1 MFNATVLL
9 LTGWALSLLAASQGM
24 MVLFALAYGETDAL
38 RIFLLAGLITFFCAG
53 SLIAGFRGRQ
63 ERVGRADTAI
73 LILLVWLGL
82 PIFAAVP
89 FHLLSAVPDGASAY
103 FEAVSGLTTTGASV
117 IKKLDE
123 VPRTIIMW
131 RAVLHGIGG
140 ALSLLTAVLLLA
152 PFDTA
157 MSPVKSTVPGY
168 EEGDLPKSVLATSRD
183 ILPIYLAFILFA
195 FAGLW
200 LVNLPAFDAMVY
212 ALSAASTGGFSANDG
227 GIALYNSPV
236 AEAIL
241 CVAMLAGATSF
252 LAHRADLVR
261 LPSGGHRDVYESQT
275 MLIIA
280 VVAAAVLSVIILFE
294 PATSIDEPLGIL
306 EAMRY
311 GTFRAISLI
320 TTTGLDNAPVTAAP
334 APFVLVLALIFIGGA
349 AFSTASGIK
358 IFRVSMLMAQAHR
371 ELKRLIYPRAVTRAH
386 AAGKTFTIQTLK
398 PVWAL
403 LFVFLLGSSLIALII
418 SSQGESFETS
428 MVAAIAALS
437 NAGPA
442 MGIALGEGGSLHS
455 YATMNG
461 FSKITLSLGM
471 VLGRLEFLAILGLAG
486 WWWHNRV

>member
-1 MFNATVLL
+1 MLNATVLL
-9 LTGWALSLLAASQGM
+9 LTGWALSLLAASQGA
-24 MVLFALAYGETDAL
+24 MVLFALSVGETDAV
-38 RIFLLAGLITFFCAG
+38 RIFVLSGLITFFCAG
-53 SLIAGFRGRQ
+53 SLIAGFRGRH
-63 ERVGRADTAI
+63 ERVGRAETAV

-89 FHLLSAVPDGASAY
+89 FHLLTAIPDGAGAY

-117 IKKLDE
+117 IEKLDE
-123 VPRTIIMW
+123 APRTIILW

-157 MSPVKSTVPGY
+157 MSPVQSTVPGY

-200 LVNLPAFDAMVY
+200 LVDLPALDAMFY
-212 ALSAASTGGFSANDG
+212 ALSAASTGGFDANDG
-227 GIALYNSPV
+227 GRVFYNSPL
-236 AEAIL
+236 AEGII

-261 LPSGGHRDVYESQT
+261 QPSGGHRDVYESQI
-275 MLIIA
+275 MVVIA
-280 VVAAAVLSVIILFE
+280 IAAALILTVITLLE
-294 PATSIDEPLGIL
+294 STGNIDEPVTVTD
-306 EAMRY
+306 AVRY
-311 GTFRAISLI
+311 STFRAISLI
-320 TTTGLDNAPVTAAP
+320 TTTGLDNAPITAAP
-334 APFVLVLALIFIGGA
+334 APFVLVLVLIMIGGA
-349 AFSTASGIK
+349 AFSTASGVK

-371 ELKRLIYPRAVTRAH
+371 ELKRLIHPRAVTRAH
-386 AAGKTFTIQTLK
+386 AAGKNFSIQTLK

-403 LFVFLLGSSLIALII
+403 LFVFLLGSGMIALII
-418 SSQGESFETS
+418 SSQGESYETAI
-428 MVAAIAALS
+428 VAAVAALS

-461 FSKITLSLGM
+461 ISKITLSLGM
-471 VLGRLEFLAILGLAG
+471 V
-486 WWWHNRV
+486 